1 MTDNTMNTGETDAG
15 SASALVALG
24 SPDEQADLPED
35 LTGLPDEEADLAEDL
50 TEVHDDSADD
60 APMGSGA
67 LSGGFGFAGLALAI
81 VSLTTNWTSSVVISH
96 SQYNEEVHASA
107 SGLTPQQQL
116 DMYASGWHTQ
126 GWWAFV
132 FAIAALLFGA
142 GALLLP

>member
-81 VSLTTNWTSSVVISH
+81 VSLTTNWTSSVVVRH
-96 SQYNEEVHASA
+96 GQNTAEGNAPA
-107 SGLTPQQQL
+107 SGLTVQQHVDL
-116 DMYASGWHTQ
+116 
-126 GWWAFV
+126 
-132 FAIAALLFGA
+132 
-142 GALLLP
+142 